1 MPHMLWGT
9 TGSNPIFY
17 FHTGSETR
25 YFMKSTPIKA
35 TVVDEV
41 IKAFGIHPAGR
52 STIRELVKIVNDI
65 EGITGE
71 EYIRMEMGVPGLE
84 PTFVG
89 TEAEMI
95 ALRKGVASKY
105 PNIEGIR
112 PLKEEAARFIRLFL
126 DVKMD
131 PMHCVPTV
139 GSMMGAMAA
148 FMVVN
153 RSDHNRT
160 GTLFLDPGFPVHK
173 QQCLVLGHSYGS
185 FDLYDYRGEKLMAK
199 MEEEIEK
206 GQYSSIL
213 YSNPNNPSWI
223 CLNEEELDVIG
234 QISAR
239 YDLTVI
245 EDLAYFGMDFR
256 KDLSK
261 PGIPPFQATVARY
274 TDNYLLLISSSKAF
288 SYAGQR
294 IGMMVIAPR
303 LFERRYPDLKRYYSS
318 DKFGHAMIYGALYAL
333 SAGASHTAQY
343 ALAAIFKA
351 VNDGTYNYINEVRE
365 YGEKAVI
372 MKTMFQKYGFRIVY
386 DMDLDQPIADGFYFT
401 LSYPGFEGSQL
412 VEELLYYGISAIS
425 LEITGS
431 TRTEGLRACVSQVRR
446 DQFPVLEGRL
456 KQFRK
461 DHPIPE

>member
-1 MPHMLWGT
+1 M
-9 TGSNPIFY
+9 I
-17 FHTGSETR
+17 
-25 YFMKSTPIKA
+25 STPIPVE
-35 TVVDEV
+35 VVNEV
-41 IKAFGIHPAGR
+41 IDAFGIHPAGR
-52 STIRELVKIVNDI
+52 ATIRELVKIVNDI

-71 EYIRMEMGVPGLE
+71 EFIRMEMGVPGLD

-89 TEAEMI
+89 VEAEMI

-112 PLKEEAARFIRLFL
+112 PLKEEAARFIKLFL
-126 DVKMD
+126 DVD
-131 PMHCVPTV
+131 VEPSHCVPTV
-139 GSMMGAMAA
+139 GAMMGGMAS

-160 GTLFLDPGFPVHK
+160 GTLFLDPGFPVQK

-185 FDLYDYRGEKLMAK
+185 FDLYDFRGDRLRAK

-223 CLNEEELDVIG
+223 CLNEQELKVIG
-234 QISAR
+234 ELSLKH
-239 YDLTVI
+239 DLTVI

-261 PGIPPFQATVARY
+261 PGRPPFQPSVAKY

-294 IGMMVIAPR
+294 IGMMIIAPA
-303 LFERRYPDLKRYYSS
+303 LFERRYPDLRRYYTS

-333 SAGASHTAQY
+333 SAGASHTTQY

-351 VNDGTYNYINEVRE
+351 VNDGTYNYITEVRE
-365 YGEKAVI
+365 YGKKAAILKVL
-372 MKTMFQKYGFRIVY
+372 FQKYGFRIVY
-386 DMDLDQPIADGFYFT
+386 DMDLDEPIADGFYFT
-401 LSYPGFEGSQL
+401 LSYPGFEGPQL

-425 LEITGS
+425 LGITGS

-446 DQFPVLEGRL
+446 DQFEILDARL
-456 KQFRK
+456 KCFREN
-461 DHPIPE
+461 HPVPE

>member
-1 MPHMLWGT
+1 
-9 TGSNPIFY
+9 
-17 FHTGSETR
+17 
-25 YFMKSTPIKA
+25 MKPTPIKA
-35 TVVDEV
+35 EIVNEV
-41 IKAFGIHPAGR
+41 IDAFGIHPAGK

-65 EGITGE
+65 EEITGE
-71 EYIRMEMGVPGLE
+71 EFVRMEMGVPGLE

-112 PLKEEAARFIRLFL
+112 PLKEEAARFIKMFL
-126 DVKMD
+126 DVD
-131 PMHCVPTV
+131 VEPTHCVPTV
-139 GSMMGAMAA
+139 GSMMGGMAA

-153 RSDHNRT
+153 RSDHERT
-160 GTLFLDPGFPVHK
+160 GTLFLDPGFPVQK
-173 QQCLVLGHSYGS
+173 QQSLVLGHPYGS
-185 FDLYDYRGEKLMAK
+185 FDLYDYRGDKLKAK

-223 CLNEEELDVIG
+223 CLKEEELKIIGEISMKYDV
-234 QISAR
+234 
-239 YDLTVI
+239 TVI

-256 KDLSK
+256 KDLSQ
-261 PGIPPFQATVARY
+261 PGVPPFQATVARY
-274 TDNYLLLISSSKAF
+274 TDNYLLLVSSSKAF

-294 IGMMVIAPR
+294 IGMLIIAPG
-303 LFERRYPDLKRYYSS
+303 LFERRYADLKRYYSS

-333 SAGASHTAQY
+333 SAGASHTAQH

-351 VNDGTYNYINEVRE
+351 VNDGSYNYINEVRE
-365 YGEKAVI
+365 YGEKAAI
-372 MKTMFQKYGFRIVY
+372 MKTLFKKYGFKIVY
-386 DMDLDQPIADGFYFT
+386 DRDLDEPIADGFYFT
-401 LSYPGFEGSQL
+401 LSYPGFQGPQL

-446 DQFPVLEGRL
+446 DQFSVLEERL
-456 KQFRK
+456 KRFK
-461 DHPIPE
+461 ENHPVPK